1 VEEHILGY
9 GHKNIQAVHP
19 ATIMITEDEHL
30 SQSGDCIVVVA
41 ASKTLKTLSSK
52 FKDSL
57 RKSDSKVTIIF
68 EIDNLKEQVIA
79 FGSPKLTLT
88 HPTDMVIRKSN
99 FICNRTLAIHAD
111 RSAND
116 FSRTFVNKLKVQKQK
131 IKITLIVGA

>member
-1 VEEHILGY
+1 MEEYILGY
-9 GHKNIQAVHP
+9 GHKNILAVHP
-19 ATIMITEDEHL
+19 TTIMITKDEHL
-30 SQSGDCIVVVA
+30 SQTGDCIVVVA
-41 ASKTLKTLSSK
+41 ANKTLKTLSSK
-52 FKDSL
+52 FIDSL
-57 RKSDSKVTIIF
+57 RKSDSKVTIVF
-68 EIDNLKEQVIA
+68 EIDNLKEQVTA

-116 FSRTFVNKLKVQKQK
+116 FSRAFVNKLKDQKQK